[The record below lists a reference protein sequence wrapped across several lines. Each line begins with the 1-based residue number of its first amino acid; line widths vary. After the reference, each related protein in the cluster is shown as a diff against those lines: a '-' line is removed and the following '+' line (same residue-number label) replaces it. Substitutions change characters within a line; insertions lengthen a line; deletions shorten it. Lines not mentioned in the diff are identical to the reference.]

1 MDKDFIGDDEGK
13 LLCDSTMADELEYGV
28 STDLFDY
35 TRVIGL
41 HEQALMM
48 IGLANASVT
57 YQRFISCKFF
67 RQD

>member
-48 IGLANASVT
+48 I
-57 YQRFISCKFF
+57 
-67 RQD
+67 

>member
-35 TRVIGL
+35 TTVIGL

-48 IGLANASVT
+48 IGLANASV
-57 YQRFISCKFF
+57 ISAVYKL
-67 RQD
+67 